1 MASATVKIRDERL
14 NIRVTRERKA
24 LIAKAAEIEH
34 KNISDFVLENAVS
47 AAEAIV
53 ADNANLRLSDKQ
65 WRKFIEALD
74 APPRN
79 ISSLRKLLTGPSI
92 FDAK

>member
-1 MASATVKIRDERL
+1 MASIAAKTRDERL

-24 LIAKAAEIEH
+24 LIAKAAEIEQ

-47 AAEAIV
+47 AAEAVV

-65 WRKFIEALD
+65 WKKFITALD
-74 APPRN
+74 APPKN
-79 ISSLRKLLTGPSI
+79 IPSLRELLTGPSA
-92 FDAK
+92 FDEK